1 METKTINA
9 NNWSGKLVTY
19 KFAKNTIYLPNDYVI
34 SIKKVDDEMA
44 SIYWKSKGEKEK
56 QLLCKAYFY
65 DNEWSAECMGV
76 ERESQDLKDV
86 AVEMFY
92 NLV

>member
-1 METKTINA
+1 METKTISK
-9 NNWSGKLVTY
+9 NNWSGELVTY
-19 KFAKNTIYLPNDYVI
+19 KFSKNTIYLPNDYII
-34 SIKKVDDEMA
+34 SIKKVEDEMA
-44 SIYWKSKGEKEK
+44 SIYWKNKDGKEK
-56 QLLCKAYFY
+56 QLLCEAFFY
-65 DNEWSAECMGV
+65 NNEWSAESMGV